1 MRLPASRPCH
11 AAPCVLYPVRWWEH
25 VYSSSASNCLHPHP
39 HRVREAFLLSIVAM
53 ALTKAG
59 ALTLINATPFDWA
72 LRYQHADQMTE
83 WDFPDQV
90 KAGDVI
96 GVAVDW
102 DSKGNREDS
111 TGEATYSFT
120 TDTGHDAEF
129 QLKAS
134 YDGSNQFHVLFEN
147 TSTFGNIPGS
157 DYNLQWSEDAPNPF
171 IFSGKQEASFAS
183 TNP

>member
-1 MRLPASRPCH
+1 
-11 AAPCVLYPVRWWEH
+11 
-25 VYSSSASNCLHPHP
+25 
-39 HRVREAFLLSIVAM
+39 M
-53 ALTKAG
+53 AVSKAG

-72 LRYQHADQMTE
+72 LRYHNAYQMTE
-83 WDFPDQV
+83 WDFPEQI

-96 GVAVDW
+96 GVEVSW
-102 DSKGNREDS
+102 DSKGNRDDS
-111 TGEATYSFT
+111 AGEATYSFT

-134 YDGSNQFHVLFEN
+134 YDGSEQVHVLFEN

-157 DYNLQWSEDAPNPF
+157 DYNLQWSKDAPNPF
-171 IFSGKQEASFAS
+171 VFSGKEQASFAS